1 MTRLPHRYAPFLYG
15 VIQVAMI
22 TTAVA
27 SAVGVYHSGPLGT
40 AALARWAGLW
50 LAAWRLMLPIVIV
63 ISPLVRRLVAAITR
77 EVPRRC
83 P

>member
-15 VIQVAMI
+15 VIQVAI

-27 SAVGVYHSGPLGT
+27 SAVGVYHSGPLGA
-40 AALARWAGLW
+40 AALARCAGLW
-50 LAAWRLMLPIVIV
+50 LAAWLLV
-63 ISPLVRRLVAAITR
+63 ISPLVHRLVAAITR
-77 EVPRRC
+77 EAPRRC

>member
-15 VIQVAMI
+15 VVQVAI

-27 SAVGVYHSGPLGT
+27 SAVGVYHSGPLGA
-40 AALARWAGLW
+40 AALDRWAGLW
-50 LAAWRLMLPIVIV
+50 LAAWLLMLPIVIV
-63 ISPLVRRLVAAITR
+63 ISPLVHRLVAAITR
-77 EVPRRC
+77 EAPRRC

>member
-15 VIQVAMI
+15 VIQVAI

-27 SAVGVYHSGPLGT
+27 SAVGVYQSGPFG
-40 AALARWAGLW
+40 APALARWVALW
-50 LAAWRLMLPIVIV
+50 LAAWVLMLPIVIV
-63 ISPLVRRLVAAITR
+63 MSPLVQRLVAAITR
-77 EVPRRC
+77 EAPRRC